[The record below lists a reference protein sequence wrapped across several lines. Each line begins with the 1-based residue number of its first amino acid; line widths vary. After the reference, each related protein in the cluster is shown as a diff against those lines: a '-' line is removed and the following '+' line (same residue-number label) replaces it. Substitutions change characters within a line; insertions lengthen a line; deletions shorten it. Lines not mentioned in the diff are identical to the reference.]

1 MGVDKRLKPEKALGR
16 VIRARRMALGWS
28 QEDLSLECGLHRTYI
43 GAIERGETNLTLRNL
58 VRVSKRLGVKASAL
72 LIEAEL

>member
-1 MGVDKRLKPEKALGR
+1 MSFATQSSV
-16 VIRARRMALGWS
+16 
-28 QEDLSLECGLHRTYI
+28 HRTYI

-58 VRVSKRLGVKASAL
+58 VRVARRLGVNASAL